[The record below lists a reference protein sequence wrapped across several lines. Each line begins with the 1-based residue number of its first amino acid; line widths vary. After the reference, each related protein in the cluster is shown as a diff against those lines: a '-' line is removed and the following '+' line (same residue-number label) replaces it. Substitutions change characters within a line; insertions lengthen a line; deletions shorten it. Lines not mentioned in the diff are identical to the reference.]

1 MTDAPDDRDVS
12 QREQQLQRA
21 LADRPEDAA
30 LLTELARL
38 YVRQRKMLPALETYD
53 RLIGLG
59 AADAAIW
66 LEAGR
71 ALCDVREYAQALDAL
86 GHSLRLGPTDE
97 ARYEM
102 ARAAFDLGDVETAAA
117 NFEAVAHATD
127 GMQAWSSLAKIIP
140 GVPSA
145 DHAKVREVRCA
156 FAERLRRELALP
168 PQPARPQRYSG
179 HERLRLG
186 YVSSFFHRANYMKP
200 VWGLVNRHDRR
211 EFDVHLF
218 SDSPKVEPSLRECSD
233 PQWEGYQ
240 RFPSDRIHDVTPLDH
255 LEIAR
260 LIRDCQIDVLIDL
273 NSYSKADLLPLFVE
287 PLAPVVLAWFNL
299 YATSGLPGIDAVV
312 GDREVVRPEEEGEY
326 TERVICLPGSYL
338 TFEVGHRAPPVTP
351 PPCESKGHFTFGS
364 LIAEYKL
371 TNVVLDDWAEIL
383 RRVPSSRLVLANRAL
398 KSACNR
404 EYSAKQFAD
413 RGVQPE
419 QVEFLPPAE
428 HYEYLDYYSRIDL
441 ALDAYPYNGGTTT
454 MEAIWQGV
462 PVLTFDG
469 DRWASRTS
477 QTLLRR
483 THLADFVAADRR
495 AYVQTAVDMATD
507 PQAASK
513 LANLRATMREKL
525 LASPACDT
533 TALAR
538 GMEQLY
544 RSLAS

>member
-538 GMEQLY
+538 GMELIY